1 MFPWEQV
8 KYIKKVLT
16 PWYVT
21 GFCEGEAA
29 FTYSKSGKGL
39 ALYFAIK
46 SSAEDSDLIA
56 QIREFFGV
64 GEIYRV
70 KSRLP
75 GAYSGFTKQAVYYR
89 VTKISHLERIVQH
102 FDKYP
107 LTGKKYTVYQVW
119 KKMVLVKKNF
129 RKPEVV
135 KLQELAS
142 SLSEL
147 SSKNTAL
154 KRKLENNKQW
164 AE

>member
-1 MFPWEQV
+1 M
-8 KYIKKVLT
+8 LN

-29 FTYSKSGKGL
+29 FTYSKGGKGL
-39 ALYFAIK
+39 VLYFAIK
-46 SSAEDSDLIA
+46 TSADDTDLICR
-56 QIREFFGV
+56 IRDFFGV
-64 GEIYRV
+64 GEIYKV
-70 KSRLP
+70 KPRLP
-75 GAYSGFTKQAVYYR
+75 GAYSGFTKAAVYYR
-89 VTKISHLERIVQH
+89 VNRTSHLESIVKH

-107 LTGKKYTVYQVW
+107 LTGKKYTAYQVW
-119 KKMVLVKKNF
+119 KKMVLAKKNF
-129 RKPEVV
+129 RRPEIV

-154 KRKLENNKQW
+154 KRKLENKKQW